1 MKTPFFKSR
10 TAFKKTGIFSPFG
23 VVLAFAA
30 SLSGC
35 KKDVSDLGVVQV
47 GQTEAAIPTPTFD
60 WETADHMPT
69 PPGATPILVPW
80 ASGSNQLFPADI
92 AFDHKKKDGW
102 NMVYNTFG
110 TTHMTSPSFFALYN
124 KYNGIL
130 RFYLYMPPGTPVP
143 SSYFSDGLSV
153 SGTHPTTLLNFS
165 KDVVEAGGVIPGGRV
180 WSPYANAV
188 ASITRVQN
196 YQLQST
202 GAWYACQYEMAYD
215 PNIANATQDNL
226 NFVWNLA
233 TTNISKVELNGE
245 ENGRLSGTIGTGS
258 PGGFNI
264 GSLFGKAV
272 EGAVYAAGL
281 HGVGKL
287 EIGNKDMEKAITDGA
302 KSGLAGAVKGFLS
315 AILGGSPS
323 SPELV
328 NLTLKTEI
336 KLKGALSS
344 NSGIA
349 NPSLA
354 VPGTKSGKNT
364 VGYLPSY
371 DKALGV
377 VHLRYPPDVTAKID
391 SAGNSVRVGRS
402 RSRRKYPIRYYKHFN
417 HEFSYTHDH
426 SNIVYNPEVLK
437 DGTTIKLLRSDV
449 IVPYTVNTER
459 INAWPNSSTMYSE
472 NVSFDE
478 NFGLPAYHAKES
490 IGANG
495 YMVGGNQNSNV
506 KFKIVGY
513 LSTYLRSYYDDITD
527 NIDYQNTAVRYTF
540 LVTPPNGGKKYT
552 IVKTFKAKL
561 LLPNSRVRNPVQNR
575 PSRTPSRTR

>member
-1 MKTPFFKSR
+1 MKTPVFKSR
-10 TAFKKTGIFSPFG
+10 TAFKKTGIFPAFA
-23 VVLAFAA
+23 VVLFFTAQ
-30 SLSGC
+30 LSGC
-35 KKDVSDLGVVQV
+35 KKDLGDMGSVRVDK
-47 GQTEAAIPTPTFD
+47 TEAAIPTPTFD
-60 WETADHMPT
+60 WETSDYMPT
-69 PPGATPILVPW
+69 PPGTAPILVPW

-130 RFYLYMPPGTPVP
+130 RFYLYLPPGTPVP
-143 SSYFSDGLSV
+143 SSYFSYGLSV
-153 SGTHPTTLLNFS
+153 TGTHPTTLLNFG
-165 KDVVEAGGVIPGGRV
+165 KDVADVANPVF
-180 WSPYANAV
+180 SPRTNPNPYRDLIT
-188 ASITRVQN
+188 SISRIQN

-245 ENGRLSGTIGTGS
+245 ANGSLSGTIGTET

-287 EIGNKDMEKAITDGA
+287 GIGNKDIEKSITDGA
-302 KSGLAGAVKGFLS
+302 KSGLSGAVKGFLN
-315 AILGGSPS
+315 AILGGSSS

-336 KLKGALSS
+336 KLKGSMSS

-349 NPSLA
+349 NPTLA

-364 VGYLPSY
+364 VGYLP
-371 DKALGV
+371 
-377 VHLRYPPDVTAKID
+377 
-391 SAGNSVRVGRS
+391 
-402 RSRRKYPIRYYKHFN
+402 
-417 HEFSYTHDH
+417 
-426 SNIVYNPEVLK
+426 
-437 DGTTIKLLRSDV
+437 
-449 IVPYTVNTER
+449 
-459 INAWPNSSTMYSE
+459 
-472 NVSFDE
+472 
-478 NFGLPAYHAKES
+478 AY
-490 IGANG
+490 
-495 YMVGGNQNSNV
+495 
-506 KFKIVGY
+506 
-513 LSTYLRSYYDDITD
+513 
-527 NIDYQNTAVRYTF
+527 
-540 LVTPPNGGKKYT
+540 
-552 IVKTFKAKL
+552 
-561 LLPNSRVRNPVQNR
+561 
-575 PSRTPSRTR
+575 